1 MRRPRLVTTG
11 EGIRSVPRVRSN
23 GVELEY
29 ETMGRSGDPVML
41 LIMGLGA
48 QLIDWPDLFCTGLA
62 ERGYH
67 VVRYD
72 NRDAGLST
80 GMDELTGPAASGDVA
95 PYVLSDLAA
104 DAIGLLDAL
113 GVEQAHLVGAS
124 MGGMIAQQVTID
136 HPDRVRSL
144 CSIMSTTGD
153 RSVGQ
158 STSEAAAVLMRPPA
172 ATRDEAIAGSVAA
185 GRLLGSIGFD
195 ASDEALRR
203 RAERKYDRAYR
214 PAGTHRQLAA
224 IYASPDR
231 TGALREVT
239 VPTVVIH
246 GARDPL
252 IDISGGR
259 ATADAIP
266 GAELVVLPG
275 VGHGLPDD
283 AIPTM
288 VEAITRTAGRA

>member
-1 MRRPRLVTTG
+1 VA
-11 EGIRSVPRVRSN
+11 RVKAN

-29 ETMGRSGDPVML
+29 ETMGRADDPAML

-48 QLIDWPDLFCTGLA
+48 QLIDWPDRFCADLVA
-62 ERGYH
+62 RGFS

-80 GMDELTGPAASGDVA
+80 GPNGPDGEPNAE
-95 PYVLSDLAA
+95 PYVLADLAA
-104 DAIGLLDAL
+104 DAVGLLDAL
-113 GVEQAHLVGAS
+113 DIRQAHLVGAS
-124 MGGMIAQQVTID
+124 MGGMIAQQVAID
-136 HPDRVRSL
+136 HPDRVLSL

-158 STSEAAAVLMRPPA
+158 PTPEATAILLRPPA
-172 ATRDEAIAGSVAA
+172 ANREEAIAGSVAS
-185 GRLLGSIGFD
+185 GRILGSIGFD
-195 ASDEALRR
+195 ASEEALRR
-203 RAERKYDRAYR
+203 RAERKVDRAYR
-214 PAGTHRQLAA
+214 PEGTRRQLNA

-231 TGALREVT
+231 TEALRHVT

-246 GARDPL
+246 GDRDPL

-275 VGHGLPDD
+275 VGHGFPDD
-283 AIPTM
+283 AIPAM
-288 VEAITRTAGRA
+288 VEAITRTARRAVVQR

>member
-1 MRRPRLVTTG
+1 
-11 EGIRSVPRVRSN
+11 VPRVRSN

-29 ETMGRSGDPVML
+29 ETTGRAGDPVML

-48 QLIDWPDLFCTGLA
+48 QLIDWPDQLCADLA
-62 ERGYH
+62 GHGYH

-80 GMDELTGPAASGDVA
+80 GLDELTAPEVTGLPGSAAT
-95 PYVLSDLAA
+95 PYGLADLAA

-113 GVEQAHLVGAS
+113 GVQRAHLVGAS
-124 MGGMIAQQVTID
+124 MGGMIAQQVAID
-136 HPDRVRSL
+136 HPHRVHSL

-153 RSVGQ
+153 RLVGR
-158 STSEAAAVLMRPPA
+158 STPEASAVLLRPPA
-172 ATRDEAIAGSVAA
+172 TTRDEAIAASIAA

-195 ASDEALRR
+195 ASEEALRR
-203 RAERKYDRAYR
+203 RAERKYDRAFR
-214 PAGTHRQLAA
+214 PAGTQRQLAA

-231 TGALREVT
+231 TQALRNVT
-239 VPTVVIH
+239 VPAVVIH
-246 GARDPL
+246 GSLDPL

-266 GAELVVLPG
+266 GAELVVLPDM
-275 VGHGLPDD
+275 GHGIPPD
-283 AIPTM
+283 AIPIM
-288 VEAITRTAGRA
+288 VQAITRTAARA

>member
-1 MRRPRLVTTG
+1 
-11 EGIRSVPRVRSN
+11 VPRVRSN

-29 ETMGRSGDPVML
+29 ETIGRAGDPVML

-48 QLIDWPDLFCTGLA
+48 QLIDWPDQLCAELA
-62 ERGYH
+62 GHGYH
-67 VVRYD
+67 VVRFD

-80 GMDELTGPAASGDVA
+80 GLDELFAPEVTGPAASAAA
-95 PYVLSDLAA
+95 PYQLADLAA

-113 GVEQAHLVGAS
+113 GIQRAHLVGAS
-124 MGGMIAQQVTID
+124 MGGMIAQQIAID
-136 HPDRVRSL
+136 HPHRVHSL
-144 CSIMSTTGD
+144 CSLLSTTGD

-158 STSEAAAVLMRPPA
+158 STPEAIAVLLRPPA
-172 ATRDEAIAGSVAA
+172 TNRDEAIAANIAA

-195 ASDEALRR
+195 ASEAALRR

-214 PAGTHRQLAA
+214 PEGTRRQLAA

-231 TGALREVT
+231 TTALRNVT

-246 GARDPL
+246 GLLDPL

-275 VGHGLPDD
+275 VGHGIPPD
-283 AIPTM
+283 AIPMM
-288 VEAITRTAGRA
+288 VQAITRTASRA

>member
-1 MRRPRLVTTG
+1 
-11 EGIRSVPRVRSN
+11 
-23 GVELEY
+23 
-29 ETMGRSGDPVML
+29 MGRAEDPAML

-48 QLIDWPDLFCTGLA
+48 QIIDWPDQLCAGLVGH
-62 ERGYH
+62 GYF

-80 GMDELTGPAASGDVA
+80 TMDELTAPEPPGPRDATATATA
-95 PYVLSDLAA
+95 PYRLADHAA

-113 GVEQAHLVGAS
+113 GIQRAHLVGAS

-136 HPDRVRSL
+136 YPDRVRSL
-144 CSIMSTTGD
+144 CSMMSTTGD

-158 STSEAAAVLMRPPA
+158 STPEAAAVLFRPPA
-172 ATRDEAIAGSVAA
+172 TNRDEAIAGSISV

-195 ASDEALRR
+195 ASEEALRR

-214 PAGTHRQLAA
+214 PAGTQRQLAA

-231 TGALREVT
+231 TEALRKIT

-246 GARDPL
+246 GALDPL

-275 VGHGLPDD
+275 MGHGIPPD
-283 AIPTM
+283 AIPVM
-288 VEAITRTAGRA
+288 VQAITRTASRA

>member
-1 MRRPRLVTTG
+1 M
-11 EGIRSVPRVRSN
+11 PRVKAN

-29 ETMGRSGDPVML
+29 ETLGRASDPPML

-48 QLIDWPDLFCTGLA
+48 QLIDWPDQFCTGLA
-62 ERGYH
+62 GHGYF

-80 GMDELTGPAASGDVA
+80 SPDGLTGQLGPPAAA
-95 PYVLSDLAA
+95 PYLLADLAA
-104 DAIGLLDAL
+104 DAVGLLDAL
-113 GVEQAHLVGAS
+113 GIQRAHVVGAS
-124 MGGMIAQQVTID
+124 MGGMIAQQVAID
-136 HPDRVRSL
+136 HPGRVRSL

-153 RSVGQ
+153 RSVGWA
-158 STSEAAAVLMRPPA
+158 TPEAAGMLHRPPA
-172 ATRDEAIAGSVAA
+172 TNRDEAIAASIAA
-185 GRLLGSIGFD
+185 GRLMGSIGFD
-195 ASDEALRR
+195 ATDDALRQ

-214 PAGTHRQLAA
+214 PVGIQRQLAA

-231 TGALREVT
+231 TEALHTVT

-246 GARDPL
+246 GALDPL

-266 GAELVVLPG
+266 GAEFVVLPHM
-275 VGHGLPDD
+275 GHGIPAD
-283 AIPTM
+283 AIPVM
-288 VEAITRTAGRA
+288 IEAITRVARRA